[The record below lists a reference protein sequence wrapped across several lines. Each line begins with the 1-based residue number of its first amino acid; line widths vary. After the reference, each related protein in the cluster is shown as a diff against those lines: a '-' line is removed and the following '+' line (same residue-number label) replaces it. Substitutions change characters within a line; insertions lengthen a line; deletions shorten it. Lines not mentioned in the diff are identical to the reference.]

1 MDIALTELGTIMNTL
16 SYLFLDPVDALDLDI
31 ALQEYNLGNVNTI
44 TELFRQ
50 KCNKIRK
57 LSDDLQDTQNDIE
70 RLENEIEWKN
80 KGY

>member
-1 MDIALTELGTIMNTL
+1 MNTL